1 MKETGGAGRDR
12 TDDLLSAIHPEYVEP
27 CRDTSVSMVYARRDL
42 SGLGCKE
49 QNIRETSARND
60 CTARSLGRSHV
71 RNSVSVA
78 RMEGQHTARGT
89 EVTLPTNQ
97 DMASQIGTVREL
109 ISRNLSRFQAE
120 GLLRLDGRRAII
132 PDVDALA
139 PTADHIGT

>member
-1 MKETGGAGRDR
+1 
-12 TDDLLSAIHPEYVEP
+12 
-27 CRDTSVSMVYARRDL
+27 
-42 SGLGCKE
+42 
-49 QNIRETSARND
+49 
-60 CTARSLGRSHV
+60 
-71 RNSVSVA
+71 
-78 RMEGQHTARGT
+78 MEGQHTARGT